1 MKRTA
6 LILLAGA
13 FLSFNCHAQSWGDFL
28 KSTATEAAKSAVGSN
43 LRQAIHGAVDKAAQG
58 ASAQAPAPAAAPV
71 SAPDAAN
78 GAAPVAGLAAPAAAA
93 PVAAA
98 PALPAV
104 PAGCPRARKRD
115 VPLAIGERP
124 ESFQPAS
131 LWPEA
136 SCPVYYFGDLKFEKA
151 RAAKTAFRE
160 ASKIRCTGCEGGYAF
175 DAWGGQEFVKNGV
188 PAKQTPNILIELKH
202 GEYIGWKGNKY
213 HVTITATGSHPV
225 GPVPCKQY
233 HYVLKDGKT
242 VVAEYDG
249 MYCEYTRPYIS
260 KPEWNE
266 VV

>member
-1 MKRTA
+1 MKKIS

-13 FLSFNCHAQSWGDFL
+13 FLSLNSHAQSWSDYL
-28 KSTATEAAKSAVGSN
+28 KSTAAEAAKSAVGSN

-58 ASAQAPAPAAAPV
+58 AMAPAQQQAAAPAGTADAGAPAAAPV
-71 SAPDAAN
+71 ET
-78 GAAPVAGLAAPAAAA
+78 GAA
-93 PVAAA
+93 VAAA
-98 PALPAV
+98 PAV
-104 PAGCPRARKRD
+104 PAGCPRGRKRD

-136 SCPVYYFGDLKFEKA
+136 SCPVYHFSDLKFEKA

-188 PAKQTPNILIELKH
+188 RTKQTPNILIELQQ

-213 HVTITATGSHPV
+213 NVTITATGSHPI
-225 GPVPCKQY
+225 GDFPCKQY
-233 HYVLKDGKT
+233 HYVLKDGKNI
-242 VVAEYDG
+242 VAEYDG
-249 MYCEYTRPYIS
+249 MYCEYQRPYIS
-260 KPEWNE
+260 KPDWNE